1 MRILICTHGRSGGM
15 GLLAWITREMEYGY
29 GSYHEPDI
37 INNKD
42 LLEEINGRNNCIVK
56 IFPYWIKWGGVD
68 LDKFVDSF
76 DKVIC
81 HKRENTREM
90 AISMAYSEVE
100 SLKVLKEGGVIDCHQ
115 TYKIDDQWIED
126 HESRIQEIMEDDRLT
141 NCGLNL
147 IKREDALHTTYERIF
162 DGKEDVER
170 IIEYLGIKNSKH
182 TYTLDKKY
190 RLRNGELGMSNFK
203 STEVHIK
210 KDFSKFI

>member
-15 GLLAWITREMEYGY
+15 GLLAWITREMGPGY
-29 GSYHEPDI
+29 NSYHEPDI

-42 LLEEINGRNNCIVK
+42 LLEEINGKDNCIVK
-56 IFPYWIKWGGVD
+56 IFPYWTKYGGID

-76 DKVIC
+76 DKVIL
-81 HKRENTREM
+81 HKRENKIET

-100 SLKVLKEGGVIDCHQ
+100 TLKILKSGGVIDCHQ
-115 TYKIDDQWIED
+115 TYKIDDKWIED
-126 HESRIQEIMEDDRLT
+126 HSDLIQRVINDDRLM
-141 NCGLNL
+141 NCGLDL
-147 IKREDALHTTYERIF
+147 IKREDALHTTYEKIF

-170 IIEYLGIKNSKH
+170 VIEYLGIKNPEH

-203 STEVHIK
+203 STEVHIVDLK
-210 KDFSKFI
+210 LI